1 MSGATV
7 LMSVVRVSGPI
18 TPPVRSASVSAIDP
32 RPPTGSTVPP
42 GSLSAPA
49 IMLVSLN
56 ASACA
61 HTVNCVWLPVS
72 TRNEIDAAGLRNSVT
87 SSSAPS
93 PSTSSVAT
101 PTLSTLPGVCAT
113 KPPPLA
119 LNAIVSFRTSGANCA
134 RSTLTAMPG
143 PCSSSVHAVAAT
155 AAAAASPQ
163 TMK

>member
-1 MSGATV
+1 M
-7 LMSVVRVSGPI
+7 
-18 TPPVRSASVSAIDP
+18 
-32 RPPTGSTVPP
+32 
-42 GSLSAPA
+42 
-49 IMLVSLN
+49 MLVSLN

-72 TRNEIDAAGLRNSVT
+72 TRNEIDAAGLRNVVT
-87 SSSAPS
+87 SSSVPS

-101 PTLSTLPGVCAT
+101 PTLSTLSGACAT

-155 AAAAASPQ
+155 AAAVGQRTDDEVMAPHRHWAVVPGITSSLLSLGRVS
-163 TMK
+163 M